1 MPLEWKP
8 PRKARPRD
16 QWGQF
21 RSQADIRQE
30 QNQARFESLQVAA
43 EELYWQEQDRLDWE
57 REEADQ

>member
-1 MPLEWKP
+1 MALDWKP

-43 EELYWQEQDRLDWE
+43 EELYWAAQEE
-57 REEADQ
+57 PEE

>member
-1 MPLEWKP
+1 MTWKP
-8 PRKARPRD
+8 PRQQRPRD

-21 RSQADIRQE
+21 RSQADIKAE